1 MSTRHSHRRI
11 YEEQLYENPEAT
23 FKQGRHNSRNLA
35 DLIISFSKHRGSTLS
50 DSQNSALNSFY
61 TKPEYD
67 LRDHIQFSTAEV
79 VSAYFSLFDDLFFF
93 GSLRDRCNL
102 ALDREESSY
111 TGSRGQMTLI
121 GTEVRIKR
129 RVLGLVEKTFGEQ
142 GWTIV
147 LNPPREEFPGRY
159 AMMKAYVETLLHEMI
174 HAFLELWTCD
184 HKGCIDG
191 FEKLGKSRHGKVWQE
206 VALAI
211 EDSVRDAGFLNL
223 DLYLN
228 RETSLALEI
237 VISDEDVLE
246 SYLRRWDMKRADVDE
261 AVRVLIGRKE
271 RHDDRSIVTGRSG
284 AKKKARITRI
294 IDRLL

>member
-35 DLIISFSKHRGSTLS
+35 DLIISFSKHRGSSLS
-50 DSQNSALNSFY
+50 DLQKSPLHSFY
-61 TKPEYD
+61 TKADYD
-67 LRDHIQFSTAEV
+67 LRDHIQFSIAKV
-79 VSAYFSLFDDLFFF
+79 VSVYFSLFDDLFFF
-93 GSLRDRCNL
+93 GSVRDRCNL

-129 RVLGLVEKTFGEQ
+129 RVLGLVEKKVGEQ
-142 GWTIV
+142 RWTIV

-159 AMMKAYVETLLHEMI
+159 AMI

-191 FEKLGKSRHGKVWQE
+191 FEKLGKTRHGKVWQE

-223 DLYLN
+223 DLYMN

-237 VISDEDVLE
+237 VTSDEDVRE
-246 SYLRRWDMKRADVDE
+246 PYLRRWGMKRADVDE
-261 AVRVLIGRKE
+261 AVRILIGGKE
-271 RHDDRSIVTGRSG
+271 RHDDCSIVTGRSG
-284 AKKKARITRI
+284 AKRK
-294 IDRLL
+294 LG